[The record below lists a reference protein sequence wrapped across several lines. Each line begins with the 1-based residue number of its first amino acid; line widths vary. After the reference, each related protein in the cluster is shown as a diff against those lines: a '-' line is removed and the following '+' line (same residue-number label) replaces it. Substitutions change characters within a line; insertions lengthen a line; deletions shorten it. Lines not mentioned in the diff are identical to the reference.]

1 MPTNS
6 NYDSYFT
13 GIGDVPIFTYGMIT
27 ITAGVLAYMTYM
39 DPYIPEEAAEPILE
53 ATSMD
58 GVVESIPMDT
68 TVPPQ
73 EELPPPQQEEPIPE
87 AEPIPEEEPIPEA
100 QPIPEGE
107 PIPEAEPI
115 QEEKPTAGGKRKKRT
130 TRRSRPSGK
139 KY

>member
-39 DPYIPEEAAEPILE
+39 DPYIPDEAAEATEPILE

-58 GVVESIPMDT
+58 GVVESNPMDT
-68 TVPPQ
+68 TGAAIPEEEVPPQ
-73 EELPPPQQEEPIPE
+73 EEQ
-87 AEPIPEEEPIPEA
+87 
-100 QPIPEGE
+100 
-107 PIPEAEPI
+107 AEPI
-115 QEEKPTAGGKRKKRT
+115 QEAEPIEEAQVVQEEPEPEPEPQEKPVAGGKRKKRT
-130 TRRSRPSGK
+130 TRRRPISSGK
-139 KY
+139 KC

>member
-6 NYDSYFT
+6 NYDRYFT
-13 GIGDVPIFTYGMIT
+13 GFGDVPVFTYGMIT

-39 DPYIPEEAAEPILE
+39 DPYIPEEAAEAAEPILE

-58 GVVESIPMDT
+58 GVVESNPMDT
-68 TVPPQ
+68 TGP
-73 EELPPPQQEEPIPE
+73 
-87 AEPIPEEEPIPEA
+87 AIPEEVE
-100 QPIPEGE
+100 QPPSQEEQPE

-115 QEEKPTAGGKRKKRT
+115 QEAQPIQQEQQPEQIQEAEPVKGGKRKKRT

-139 KY
+139 TH